1 MDIPAGIEA
10 QAALTRQNVALS
22 VIRNAA
28 QQDQAVADILRQSV
42 ETIKASTTRGVNLNT
57 TA

>member
-10 QAALTRQNVALS
+10 QAALTRQNIALS
-22 VIRNAA
+22 VIRNSA
-28 QQDQAVADILRQSV
+28 QQDKAVADILRQSL
-42 ETIKASTTRGVNLNT
+42 ETIKASTTRGTNINT